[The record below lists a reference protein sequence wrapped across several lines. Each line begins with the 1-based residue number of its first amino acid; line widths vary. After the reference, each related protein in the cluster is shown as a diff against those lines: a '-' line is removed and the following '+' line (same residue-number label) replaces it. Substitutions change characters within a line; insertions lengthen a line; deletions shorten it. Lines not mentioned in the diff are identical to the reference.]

1 MACLAGQLVGH
12 EVRSSPIM
20 QELQSIVKGR
30 GGSGSLLD
38 SLKTGSKGT
47 PDIVQKGIIAPLTGS
62 PQSAAFN
69 KAPALPKAGG
79 RPLIY
84 RISLL
89 EYDTMEGLR
98 SCW

>member
-1 MACLAGQLVGH
+1 
-12 EVRSSPIM
+12 M

-38 SLKTGSKGT
+38 SLKAGSKGP

-62 PQSAAFN
+62 PQSAAFS

-79 RPLIY
+79 RPLTCSIVAIWHQG
-84 RISLL
+84 RLK
-89 EYDTMEGLR
+89 
-98 SCW
+98 SCL